1 MNISTARL
9 SLRPLTKATPR
20 QVAWL
25 RDPEV
30 TRFSERRHET
40 PNLSAQLRYINSF
53 GGQSRVWGIF
63 DIGSGEHIGNLT
75 AVHDEPNNVSD
86 IGIMIGETKFW
97 GKGLGKEAWQAATN
111 WLISRDGGCIRK
123 LEAGA
128 MKTNTA
134 MIRIIRSTGF
144 VQEGERLNHF
154 LCAGAP
160 ISALL
165 FGRSK

>member
-9 SLRPLTKATPR
+9 ALRPLTKATPR

-30 TRFSERRHET
+30 VKFSEQRHMT
-40 PNLSAQLRYINSF
+40 PSLSAQLRYVNSF
-53 GGQSRVWGIF
+53 AGQSHIWAIYFVGT
-63 DIGSGEHIGNLT
+63 GEHIGNLT
-75 AVHDEPNNVSD
+75 ATHDEPNNVAD
-86 IGIMIGETKFW
+86 VGLLIGESKFW

-111 WLISRDGGCIRK
+111 WLISLDGGCIRK
-123 LEAGA
+123 LEAGC

-134 MIRIIRSTGF
+134 MLKIIRSTGF
-144 VQEGERLNHF
+144 VQEGERLNRF
-154 LCAGAP
+154 LVQGQP
-160 ISALL
+160 ISSVL